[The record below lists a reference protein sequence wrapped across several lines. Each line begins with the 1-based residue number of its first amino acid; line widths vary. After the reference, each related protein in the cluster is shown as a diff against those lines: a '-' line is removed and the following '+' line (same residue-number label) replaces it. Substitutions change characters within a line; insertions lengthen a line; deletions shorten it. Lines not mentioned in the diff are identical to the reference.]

1 MGLYILA
8 IVIGYVLGNFT
19 ASYIVGKKMKNIDIR
34 EHGSGNA
41 GATNTFRVL
50 GLKAGIIVFVCDV
63 IKGMAAALI
72 GRWMT
77 GTLLGGLLAGM
88 GAVIGHDWPVVLNF
102 KGGKGIAT
110 SFGLMI
116 VLFPAISGILFI
128 FGVTV
133 ILITRYVSLASISA
147 AVLFPAMLAIFGQD
161 TEIIL
166 IGALLSAIAI
176 LRHRTNIAKLLKGE
190 ENRIRFG
197 KK

>member
-1 MGLYILA
+1 MGSYILA
-8 IVIGYVLGNFT
+8 IAIGYLLGNFT
-19 ASYIVGKKMKNIDIR
+19 ASYFVGKKMKNIDIR

-41 GATNTFRVL
+41 GATNTYRML

-63 IKGMAAALI
+63 VKGIAAALI

-88 GAVIGHDWPVVLNF
+88 GAVLGHDWPAVLKF
-102 KGGKGIAT
+102 RGGKGIAT

-116 VLFPAISGILFI
+116 VLFPAISGILFV
-128 FGVTV
+128 FGVGV
-133 ILITRYVSLASISA
+133 VLLTRYVSLASISA

-161 TEIIL
+161 REIIL
-166 IGALLSAIAI
+166 IGVLLSAIAV

>member
-1 MGLYILA
+1 
-8 IVIGYVLGNFT
+8 
-19 ASYIVGKKMKNIDIR
+19 MKNIDIR

-41 GATNTFRVL
+41 GATNTYRVL

-63 IKGMAAALI
+63 VKGIAAALI

-88 GAVIGHDWPVVLNF
+88 GAVLGHDWPAVLKF
-102 KGGKGIAT
+102 RGGKGIAT

-116 VLFPAISGILFI
+116 VLFPAISGILFV
-128 FGVTV
+128 FGVGV
-133 ILITRYVSLASISA
+133 VLLTRYVSLASISA

-161 TEIIL
+161 REIIL
-166 IGALLSAIAI
+166 IGVLLSAIAV